1 MASEI
6 DVNCMHRGFM
16 LLLAELLRRAPSW
29 RLCKINVFAISAGEE
44 DQGVLTGFRY
54 SFRLSIGLP

>member
-1 MASEI
+1 
-6 DVNCMHRGFM
+6 M

-54 SFRLSIGLP
+54 GSFYIYIYRNSMGF